1 MDVSSFDSFDSLDWD
16 AELSRVESEIN
27 GSFKLPIK
35 HLYDEMT
42 ITIMSVSPA
51 GYTVSKGDLMN
62 SYKYGCYIV
71 LADERL
77 FEIEETSGKK
87 LFNVSQNLHDMVEG
101 LIWELMSNHPDYGK
115 FEALIDYDFM
125 TQTKIETNKTESV

>member
-1 MDVSSFDSFDSLDWD
+1 MDVSSFDSFDWD

-35 HLYDEMT
+35 HLYDGMT
-42 ITIMSVSPA
+42 ITITSVSPA
-51 GYTVSKGDLMN
+51 GYTVGKGDLMN

-77 FEIEETSGKK
+77 FEIEERK
-87 LFNVSQNLHDMVEG
+87 
-101 LIWELMSNHPDYGK
+101 
-115 FEALIDYDFM
+115 
-125 TQTKIETNKTESV
+125 SVV